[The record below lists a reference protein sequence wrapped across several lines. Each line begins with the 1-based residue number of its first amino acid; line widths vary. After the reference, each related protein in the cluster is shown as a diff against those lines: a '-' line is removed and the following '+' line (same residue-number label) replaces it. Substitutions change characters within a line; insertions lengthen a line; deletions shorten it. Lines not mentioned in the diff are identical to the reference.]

1 MTHRRPPTEA
11 IVEWYNRKTEFL
23 LEKYGPGPRVHY
35 HTGWAAPDIVPAAD
49 RSHLRRQLWRSQEDM
64 VWQAARAWGAEK
76 NLTGHLLDVGCGL
89 GGASIFFAL
98 EFGSHVTALSP
109 VARHL
114 EWVARFAQQAGVRER
129 VQPLLGDAHALEGPA
144 RFDAAFSF
152 DATTYFDRES
162 YFASLARVVHGGG
175 WVFIEDTFLGRPEL
189 AAPFNEY
196 WTTNIGW
203 AHDYVAAAVQHGF
216 DLFRLED
223 ISLHSAGFWKLSI
236 AYTRLLAEARP
247 ASIRWQSAIHAA
259 YLDGGLRNLLLS
271 FRKRD
276 WSSGSDPFETC
287 AEGNPSNPHS

>member
-1 MTHRRPPTEA
+1 M
-11 IVEWYNRKTEFL
+11 
-23 LEKYGPGPRVHY
+23 
-35 HTGWAAPDIVPAAD
+35 
-49 RSHLRRQLWRSQEDM
+49 
-64 VWQAARAWGAEK
+64 
-76 NLTGHLLDVGCGL
+76 
-89 GGASIFFAL
+89 
-98 EFGSHVTALSP
+98 
-109 VARHL
+109 ARHL

-203 AHDYVAAAVQHGF
+203 AHDYVAAAVQYGF